1 MRILFWQ
8 ELFWPYIGG
17 VEVLATKLLLALRQR
32 GHEITVVT
40 RRDRLDL
47 PKEAQY
53 QGIQI
58 YRYPFPW
65 TAFAKGDLDQLI
77 EIRQQV
83 ARLKRTF
90 RPDLVHM
97 NCFGPSFL
105 FYHDTTNGQTAPLL
119 ATLHTTPQS
128 VMPQQAF
135 SQDGLFRRTLRMA
148 SWVSCVSTAVLADA
162 HGLVPEI
169 TSYSSVI
176 YNGLEVP
183 SVPPKPLPFDPPK
196 LLCLG
201 RLIPEK
207 GFDLAL
213 KAFALIAD
221 CFPRAR
227 LVIAGDG
234 PARSFLENQ
243 VAELGLRHSV
253 EFVGWVPPEKVPSLL
268 NAATVVIM
276 PSHREG
282 LPSVALEA
290 ALMAR
295 PVVATRVG
303 GLPEVVLHQ
312 KTGLLVDD
320 KDQEALAEAMLFL
333 LNHPDT
339 ATALGVA
346 ARRRAQEVFSFE
358 RYVSAY
364 DTLYKKLVIERD
376 IANDSSSIS
385 LVK

>member
-8 ELFWPYIGG
+8 ELFWPHIGG

-105 FYHDTTNGQTAPLL
+105 FYHNTTSGLTAPLL

-148 SWVSCVSTAVLADA
+148 SWVSCVSAAVLAQA
-162 HGLVPEI
+162 RELAPEI
-169 TSYSSVI
+169 TSRSSVI
-176 YNGLEVP
+176 YNGFEVP
-183 SVPPKPLPFDPPK
+183 SLPPEPLPFDVPQ

-201 RLIPEK
+201 RLIADK
-207 GFDLAL
+207 GIDLAL
-213 KAFALIAD
+213 KAFASIID
-221 CFPRAR
+221 RFPSAR

-234 PARSFLENQ
+234 PARSSLENQ
-243 VAELGLRHSV
+243 VAELGLMHSV
-253 EFVGWVPPEKVPSLL
+253 EFVGWVPPEKVPALL
-268 NAATVVIM
+268 NTATLVIM

-295 PVVATRVG
+295 PVVAARVG
-303 GLPEVVLHQ
+303 GLPEIVLHQ
-312 KTGLLVDD
+312 KTGLLVDNED
-320 KDQEALAEAMLFL
+320 HEALAEAMLLL
-333 LNHPDT
+333 LNHPRT
-339 ATALGVA
+339 ATAFGDA

-358 RYVSAY
+358 RYVDAY
-364 DTLYKKLVIERD
+364 DNLYQKISGQAPHV
-376 IANDSSSIS
+376 DSA
-385 LVK
+385 

>member
-8 ELFWPYIGG
+8 ELFWPHIGG

-32 GHEITVVT
+32 GYEITVVT
-40 RRDRLDL
+40 RQDRLDL

-53 QGIQI
+53 HGIQV

-77 EIRQQV
+77 ETRQQV
-83 ARLKRTF
+83 VRLKRAF

-105 FYHDTTNGQTAPLL
+105 FYHDTINGHTAPLL

-135 SQDGLFRRTLRMA
+135 GQDGLFRRTLRTA
-148 SWVSCVSTAVLADA
+148 SWISCVSAAVLAEA
-162 HGLVPEI
+162 RELAPEI
-169 TSYSSVI
+169 TSCSSVI
-176 YNGLEVP
+176 YNGIDVP
-183 SVPPKPLPFDPPK
+183 NLPLQSLPFDAPQ

-201 RLIPEK
+201 RLIADK

-213 KAFALIAD
+213 KAFASIVD
-221 CFPRAR
+221 RFPRAR

-312 KTGLLVDD
+312 KTGLLIDD

-339 ATALGVA
+339 ATAFGA
-346 ARRRAQEVFSFE
+346 AASRRVREVFSFE
-358 RYVSAY
+358 RYVDAY
-364 DTLYKKLVIERD
+364 DALYKKLIIGRD
-376 IANDSSSIS
+376 VKNDSTFVSP
-385 LVK
+385 VK